1 MVAHFDKRI
10 VTYQNKKTDN
20 PTEEPIIEDPESTS
34 EDSKRTHSL
43 RNLKRTLSLRH
54 LKKSVL
60 LRNLK
65 RTLSPRTLRRTL
77 SLSLRSFGTLNDFC
91 VAKKLL
97 FGFLM
102 MVYDRVGDG
111 DNY

>member
-60 LRNLK
+60 
-65 RTLSPRTLRRTL
+65 PRTLRRTL